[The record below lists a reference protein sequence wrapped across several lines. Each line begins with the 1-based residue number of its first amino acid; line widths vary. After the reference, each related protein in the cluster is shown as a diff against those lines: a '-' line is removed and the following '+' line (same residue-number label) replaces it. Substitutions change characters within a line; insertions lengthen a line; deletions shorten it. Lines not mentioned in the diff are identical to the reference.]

1 MLAKAAALS
10 ARAQSD
16 TDDEHADEDG
26 AQCSAKAA
34 KASATVPIK
43 AAVKAPTTASHK
55 TPAKAHAPRAAA
67 VTAMERM
74 QVDDDIDD
82 GGGDSESDDDDDG
95 FVGSSRRNALG
106 REDDHG
112 MARVARAGT
121 SKKRVEELA
130 GRAEDELLGL
140 LQRVW
145 TALRVMHSVWK

>member
-1 MLAKAAALS
+1 
-10 ARAQSD
+10 
-16 TDDEHADEDG
+16 
-26 AQCSAKAA
+26 
-34 KASATVPIK
+34 
-43 AAVKAPTTASHK
+43 
-55 TPAKAHAPRAAA
+55 
-67 VTAMERM
+67 M

-95 FVGSSRRNALG
+95 FVGSSQRNALG
-106 REDDHG
+106 REDDHW